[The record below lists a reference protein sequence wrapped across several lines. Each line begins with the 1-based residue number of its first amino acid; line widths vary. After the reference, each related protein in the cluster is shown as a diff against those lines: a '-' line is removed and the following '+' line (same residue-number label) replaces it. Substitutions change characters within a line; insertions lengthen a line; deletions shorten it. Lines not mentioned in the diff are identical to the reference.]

1 MRLLL
6 IEDDASLARALKS
19 GLTGEGFA
27 VDAAADAV
35 EALRLFHVSPYDALV
50 LDLGLPGPD
59 GLTLLQA
66 VRGEGSA
73 VPVLILTARADL
85 PDRVAGLDAGADDYL
100 AKPFALAELS
110 ARLRALLRRGKSTLP
125 SVLRYADVELDPGAF
140 VARRAGEALTLT
152 AKEFAV
158 LEFFLRHAEHLVTRT
173 MLLDHCWDESY
184 QGVSNLVDVHVGR
197 LRRKLE
203 ALGGAPLLHTVRG
216 AGFVLAKEPR

>member
-19 GLTGEGFA
+19 GLTAEGFA
-27 VDAAADAV
+27 VDAAAEAA
-35 EALRLFHVSPYDALV
+35 EALRLFHVNPYDALV

-59 GLTLLQA
+59 GLTVLQA

-73 VPVLILTARADL
+73 VPVLILTARAAL

-110 ARLRALLRRGKSTLP
+110 ARLRALLRRGKTTLP

-140 VARRAGEALTLT
+140 VARRAGEALVLT

-158 LEFFLRHAEHLVTRT
+158 LAFFLRHAEHLVTRT